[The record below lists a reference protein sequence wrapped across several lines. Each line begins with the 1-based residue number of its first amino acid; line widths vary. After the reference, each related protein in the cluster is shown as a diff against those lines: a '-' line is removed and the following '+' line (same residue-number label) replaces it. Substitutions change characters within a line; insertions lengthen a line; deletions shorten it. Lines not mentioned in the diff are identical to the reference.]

1 MQISSLK
8 IENMENDIQQLQAD
22 FQNLFLKFY
31 PVGSI
36 YISTTNVN
44 PQTVFGGEWER
55 WGNGK
60 TIIGVD
66 EDDSTFS
73 SVEVSGGEKVHTLSV
88 SELPGHSHIFSGT
101 AHSHTVGNHT
111 HTVPA
116 HAHSLNSH
124 THGFSDTSSSAGG
137 HTHSISLTTGS
148 DSHTHNIGM
157 DFDGGSG
164 SSRWT
169 VHQNGTSGA
178 GDTTK
183 TSSDSHTHKVSG
195 NTGSSGSHTHTV
207 SGTTGKASGNTGNSA
222 VLTTSGA
229 DIGTDSTVA
238 EGTISETG
246 DGASHNNLP
255 PYITCY
261 MWKRVA

>member
-1 MQISSLK
+1 MQISNLK

-60 TIIGVD
+60 TIIGVN

-73 SVEVSGGEKVHTLSV
+73 SVEISGGEKTHTLSV

-124 THGFSDTSSSAGG
+124 THSFSDTSSTKTLEGG
-137 HTHSISLTTGS
+137 FECRRYGNSSKQTDVVGIKATSGTHGVFSRIVTAW
-148 DSHTHNIGM
+148 
-157 DFDGGSG
+157 GGSHQVLASNG
-164 SSRWT
+164 SATNPS
-169 VHQNGTSGA
+169 VDAIHFN
-178 GDTTK
+178 
-183 TSSDSHTHKVSG
+183 
-195 NTGSSGSHTHTV
+195 GSHNHTV
-207 SGTTGKASGNTGNSA
+207 SGTTGKASGNTGNSS
-222 VLTTSGA
+222 VLTSGTATGNTSA
-229 DIGTDSTVA
+229 A
-238 EGTISETG
+238 TITG
-246 DGASHNNLP
+246 SNSSVGNGLEHNNLQ

-261 MWKRVA
+261 MWKRIA